1 MGRKITKIRKT
12 KLQKTGN
19 KNYKN
24 LGTKFKKRRFFFSKM
39 QEQMLKKSGNKN
51 PGIFFK
57 KIREQ
62 KLQKSGNKK
71 LQKSGEKITKI

>member
-1 MGRKITKIRKT
+1 
-12 KLQKTGN
+12 
-19 KNYKN
+19 
-24 LGTKFKKRRFFFSKM
+24 M

-51 PGIFFK
+51 PGIFLK